1 MSDLARD
8 LVGYG
13 SNPPD
18 PKWPGGAPLAVNF
31 VLNYEEGS
39 EYSIGNGDGRSEA
52 SLTELQTSPVP
63 TGERDLAAE
72 SMFEY
77 GSRAGFWRIMRVFAE
92 RELPMTIFGCA
103 LALERNPAAAQ
114 AIVQAGHDVC
124 CHGWRWVEHFK
135 LAEEEERQHIRR
147 AIASLERT
155 VGARPLGWY
164 CRYGPSVNTRR
175 LVVEEGG
182 FLYDSDA
189 YNDDLPYYVQEGG
202 RPHLVVPYTLTN
214 NDVKYGSS
222 NFGTGEDFFT
232 YCREA
237 FDFLYAEG
245 ASQPK
250 MMSIGMHMRLLGHPG
265 RASGL
270 ARLLDHMQ
278 SRSDVWI
285 CRRLEI
291 ARHWLEQHPP
301 GCLRRRCARSGSSR

>member
-1 MSDLARD
+1 MSEFARD
-8 LVGYG
+8 LIGYG
-13 SNPPD
+13 PNPPD
-18 PKWPGGAPLAVNF
+18 PKWPGGARLAVNF
-31 VLNYEEGS
+31 VLNFEEGS
-39 EYSIGNGDGRSEA
+39 EYSFGDGDGNSEGG
-52 SLTELQTSPVP
+52 LTEMPASPVP
-63 TGERDLAAE
+63 AGERDLAAE

-92 RELPMTIFGCA
+92 RQMPMTIFGCA
-103 LALERNPAAAQ
+103 LALERNLPAAQ
-114 AIVQAGHDVC
+114 AIVDAGHDIC

-135 LAEEEERQHIRR
+135 LDEAEERRHIRL
-147 AIASLERT
+147 AIESLERT
-155 VGARPLGWY
+155 VGTRPLGWY

-175 LVVEEGG
+175 LVVEGG

-189 YNDDLPYYVQEGG
+189 YNDDLPYYVHEGG

-214 NDVKYGSS
+214 NDVKYGTGT
-222 NFGTGEDFFT
+222 FGTGEDFFT

-237 FDFLYAEG
+237 FDFLHAEG

-250 MMSIGMHMRLLGHPG
+250 MMSVGMHMRLLGHPG

-278 SRSDVWI
+278 NRSDVWI
-285 CRRLEI
+285 CRRIEI

-301 GCLRRRCARSGSSR
+301 GP

>member
-1 MSDLARD
+1 MSEFARD
-8 LVGYG
+8 LIGYG
-13 SNPPD
+13 PHPPD
-18 PKWPGGAPLAVNF
+18 PKWPGSARLAVNF
-31 VLNYEEGS
+31 VLNFEEGS
-39 EYSIGNGDGRSEA
+39 EYSFGNGDGRSEV
-52 SLTELQTSPVP
+52 SLTELQASPVP
-63 TGERDLAAE
+63 AGERDLAAE

-92 RELPMTIFGCA
+92 RQLPMTIFGCA
-103 LALERNPAAAQ
+103 LALERNPVAAQ
-114 AIVQAGHDVC
+114 AIVAAGHDIC

-135 LAEEEERQHIRR
+135 LGEAEERHHIRR
-147 AIASLERT
+147 AIESLERT
-155 VGARPLGWY
+155 VGQRPLGWY

-189 YNDDLPYYVQEGG
+189 YNDDLPYYVQEGD

-214 NDVKYGSS
+214 NDMKYGTS

-237 FDFLYAEG
+237 FDFLHAEG

-278 SRSDVWI
+278 SRGDVWI

-301 GCLRRRCARSGSSR
+301 GS